1 MNLTALLYL
10 GIFFGGLLKALSGRP
25 IWGLYVYFLC
35 VYFHAPTQWWGAS
48 LPDLRW
54 SLLAS
59 LVTVVALLVH
69 PPQQKI
75 RFWIFPENR
84 FLTALMVFVV
94 AQLGFS
100 LNFQIQMEYVELL
113 FKFILLVFL
122 VQNTVHTL
130 KDIQGV
136 ILVNVFGAA
145 FLAYHGIASHT
156 GGRLEGIGTPGMESA
171 NQLGQHFALVLLMGS
186 YLLLDRFKPWHLL
199 LAGGIGLILM
209 AVFMTESRG
218 VIASLAAAGLLA
230 MWFVP
235 YGRRKKLML
244 FAAAGVFASASLM
257 GPQIMERFQ
266 GVAED
271 ESGQIA
277 DASAAS
283 RLVILEAEYNMFKT
297 SPVVGHGHR
306 GTLLLSPL
314 YLSAEYMD
322 HSHGGEGR
330 RASHNTFSGY
340 LVDHGVIGAFLYFS
354 ALFVCMSRLYLIRGR
369 VSHLGVQDQEQYRRL
384 AGLLA
389 GCLLALFTFLMAG
402 MGSNN
407 KKLEGGIWIVA
418 LAPVI
423 SSRMLRLRHKNSLRA
438 QQELSLSK
446 DAL

>member
-1 MNLTALLYL
+1 MNLTAMVFLAL
-10 GIFFGGLLKALSGRP
+10 FFCGLFKALAGRP
-25 IWGLYVYFLC
+25 IWALYVYFLC
-35 VYFHAPTQWWGAS
+35 VYFHAPTQWWGES

-59 LVTVVALLVH
+59 LVATVSLFLY

-75 RFWIFPENR
+75 RFWVFPENR
-84 FLTALMVFVV
+84 FLTVLMVFVV

-100 LNFQIQMEYVELL
+100 LNFDVQMEYVALL
-113 FKFILLVFL
+113 FKFILLIFL
-122 VQNTVHTL
+122 IQNTVHTIR
-130 KDIQGV
+130 DIQGV
-136 ILVNVFGAA
+136 ILANVFGAA
-145 FLAYHGIASHT
+145 FLAYHGIVSHT

-186 YLLLDRFKPWHLL
+186 YILLDRFRPWHLL
-199 LAGGIGLILM
+199 LAGGIGLILI

-218 VIASLAAAGLLA
+218 VIASLAIAGVLAMYFVPQGIRGKLTLFAVAGL
-230 MWFVP
+230 
-235 YGRRKKLML
+235 
-244 FAAAGVFASASLM
+244 FAGASLM

-266 GVAED
+266 GVKSDDNGEIID
-271 ESGQIA
+271 P
-277 DASAAS
+277 SAAS

-297 SPVVGHGHR
+297 SPIVGHGHR

-314 YLSAEYMD
+314 YVTEEYMD

-354 ALFVCMSRLYLIRGR
+354 ALLICMSRFSLVRGS
-369 VSHLGVQDQEQYRRL
+369 VPHLGSRDQEQYRRL
-384 AGLLA
+384 ASLLA

-423 SSRMLRLRHKNSLRA
+423 SSRMLVLRHKNRLKA
-438 QQELSLSK
+438 QQKLSLGR
-446 DAL
+446 DVL

>member
-1 MNLTALLYL
+1 MNLTALVYL
-10 GIFFGGLLKALSGRP
+10 FIFFGGLFKALAGRP

-54 SLLAS
+54 ALLAS
-59 LVTVVALLVH
+59 LVTLLALFFH

-75 RFWIFPENR
+75 RFWVFPENR
-84 FLTALMVFVV
+84 FLTLLMIFVL

-113 FKFILLVFL
+113 LKFILLIFL

-145 FLAYHGIASHT
+145 FLAYQGIASHT

-186 YLLLDRFKPWHLL
+186 YLLLDRFRSWHLL
-199 LAGGIGLILM
+199 LAAGIVLILM

-218 VIASLAAAGLLA
+218 VIASLALAGVFA

-235 YGRRKKLML
+235 QGSRKKLTL
-244 FAAAGVFASASLM
+244 FAAAGLFASASLM

-266 GVAED
+266 GVKSD
-271 ESGQIA
+271 ETGEIA

-340 LVDHGVIGAFLYFS
+340 LVDHGVVGAFLYFS
-354 ALFVCMSRLYLIRGR
+354 ALFICMSRLYLVRGT
-369 VSHLGVQDQEQYRRL
+369 VSHLSEKDQEQYRRL

-407 KKLEGGIWIVA
+407 KKLEGGIWIIA

-423 SSRMLRLRHKNSLRA
+423 SSRMLVLRHKNKLKA
-438 QQELSLSK
+438 QQERLLDK
-446 DAL
+446 DVV